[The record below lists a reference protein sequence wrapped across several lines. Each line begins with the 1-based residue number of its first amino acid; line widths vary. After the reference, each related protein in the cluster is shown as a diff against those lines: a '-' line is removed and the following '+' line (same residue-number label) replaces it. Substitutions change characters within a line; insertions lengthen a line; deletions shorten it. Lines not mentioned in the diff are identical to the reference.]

1 MADLAIVLLVFIGL
15 LLLLYLS
22 GIPVAIAMGITSII
36 VGLSPLGAS
45 LNLGVIGNQMLHGV
59 NSFTLLAIPFYVLL
73 GRLMNRIG
81 MTERIFRFANALVG
95 QFRGGI
101 AQVNVLASIIFS
113 GMSGVA
119 VADAA
124 GLGRIEY
131 KAMRDHG
138 YEKDISIGVTGAST
152 IIGPIIPP
160 SVPIIIYALLAG
172 ESIGALFLAGVIPG
186 LLLGLSLMVTIY
198 LVVRHRGYAPAKG
211 FNWKELKESFIE
223 AFAAILTPMLILGGI
238 LSGFFTATEAGAVSV
253 LYVVLLGVWY
263 GELSSKGLMQELR
276 DSMVETF
283 SLTFIIAVASLYGLV
298 AVQLRLPILMIEG
311 LTGVSENQSIILL
324 MIVMLLL
331 VVGTFM
337 DTTAALTIL
346 IPVLMPVID
355 SVGIDPIHFGII
367 TILTLMI
374 GLLTPPFGVILFVL
388 EKVTDATLEEIF
400 KSIVLY
406 YIPLLIVLV
415 LVIFVPELSTY
426 IPTNLL

>member
-36 VGLSPLGAS
+36 VGLSPLGAR

-415 LVIFVPELSTY
+415 LVIFIPELSTY

>member
-1 MADLAIVLLVFIGL
+1 
-15 LLLLYLS
+15 
-22 GIPVAIAMGITSII
+22 
-36 VGLSPLGAS
+36 
-45 LNLGVIGNQMLHGV
+45 
-59 NSFTLLAIPFYVLL
+59 
-73 GRLMNRIG
+73 
-81 MTERIFRFANALVG
+81 
-95 QFRGGI
+95 
-101 AQVNVLASIIFS
+101 
-113 GMSGVA
+113 
-119 VADAA
+119 
-124 GLGRIEY
+124 
-131 KAMRDHG
+131 
-138 YEKDISIGVTGAST
+138 
-152 IIGPIIPP
+152 
-160 SVPIIIYALLAG
+160 
-172 ESIGALFLAGVIPG
+172 
-186 LLLGLSLMVTIY
+186 
-198 LVVRHRGYAPAKG
+198 
-211 FNWKELKESFIE
+211 
-223 AFAAILTPMLILGGI
+223 MLILGGI

-298 AVQLRLPILMIEG
+298 VVQLRLPILMIEG

-415 LVIFVPELSTY
+415 LVIFIPELSTY